1 MFVLPYR
8 DDNPT
13 KKFPL
18 FNWFLIALNVWVFF
32 AYQFAR
38 DSSQQ
43 EAYFSTFGFIP
54 NTFFGQV
61 SNFSFEKS
69 MWEWTTIFTSMFSHG
84 GVLHLLG
91 NMLFLYLFG
100 DNVEDAMGRSRY
112 LLFFLCCGTA
122 AALTQG
128 VSSPSSNIPMVGAS
142 GAVSGVIGSYLLV
155 YPRANIRVFYWF
167 FIFVGTINLPA
178 FLLLGFW
185 VIEQFLALPESMKG
199 AGGVAIA
206 AHLGGFGFGI
216 LMTPVFKKRG
226 IPLFQ
231 KGLTRSFARKTRRFR
246 RK

>member
-1 MFVLPYR
+1 MSGCFLPINSHVIPRNKRLIFQPLVSFPILSSDKYPTLALR
-8 DDNPT
+8 NPSG
-13 KKFPL
+13 
-18 FNWFLIALNVWVFF
+18 N
-32 AYQFAR
+32 
-38 DSSQQ
+38 
-43 EAYFSTFGFIP
+43 
-54 NTFFGQV
+54 GQPYLLPCSV
-61 SNFSFEKS
+61 MEEF
-69 MWEWTTIFTSMFSHG
+69 FTSWATCFSYISLEIMWRMQWVG
-84 GVLHLLG
+84 QGIC
-91 NMLFLYLFG
+91 F
-100 DNVEDAMGRSRY
+100 
-112 LLFFLCCGTA
+112 FFLCCGTT

-226 IPLFQ
+226 VPLFQ
-231 KGLTRSFARKTRRFR
+231 KGLTRSFARKSRRFR